1 MKTYIIA
8 EAGVN
13 HNGDI
18 KIAHKLIEEAKKA
31 GADCVKFQT
40 FKAENLVT
48 KNSPKAKYQLK
59 VTDNKESQF
68 DMLKSLELNYNDY
81 KELIKHCKKLN
92 IDFMSTPYSFE
103 DVDFLMKLNVDSF
116 KIASGQLTE
125 LPFLEYVSKNK
136 KPIFLS
142 TGMSSMSEVEA
153 AVEIIT
159 KNSNSKLVIFQCT
172 TNYPSKISEAN
183 INVIDSF
190 KSIPNIKVG
199 YSDHVINNYACY
211 AAVSKGVYAIEKH
224 FTIDKLLPGPDHS
237 CSLNPEQFED
247 LVYGIRQIEKSLGSF
262 TKVPTK
268 MESENIL
275 GMKRSLVYKK
285 SIKKGTKLTLKHFS
299 FKRPMNG
306 LIPNN
311 IEYFIGKQL
320 NKNVSEDQLANFNDI
335 S

>member
-1 MKTYIIA
+1 
-8 EAGVN
+8 
-13 HNGDI
+13 
-18 KIAHKLIEEAKKA
+18 
-31 GADCVKFQT
+31 
-40 FKAENLVT
+40 
-48 KNSPKAKYQLK
+48 
-59 VTDNKESQF
+59 
-68 DMLKSLELNYNDY
+68 
-81 KELIKHCKKLN
+81 
-92 IDFMSTPYSFE
+92 
-103 DVDFLMKLNVDSF
+103 
-116 KIASGQLTE
+116 
-125 LPFLEYVSKNK
+125 
-136 KPIFLS
+136 
-142 TGMSSMSEVEA
+142 MSEVEA

-190 KSIPNIKVG
+190 KAIPNIKVG

-262 TKVPTK
+262 KKVPTK

-285 SIKKGTKLTLKHFS
+285 SIKKGTKLTLKHFA

>member
-48 KNSPKAKYQLK
+48 KNAPKAKYQLK

-81 KELIKHCKKLN
+81 KELIEHCKKLN

-190 KSIPNIKVG
+190 KAIPNIKVG

-237 CSLNPEQFED
+237 CSLNPKQFED

-262 TKVPTK
+262 KKVPTK

-285 SIKKGTKLTLKHFS
+285 SIKKGTKLTLKHFA

>member
-18 KIAHKLIEEAKKA
+18 NIAHKLIEEAKRA

-48 KNSPKAKYQLK
+48 ANAPKAEYQLK
-59 VTDNKESQF
+59 VTDSNESQF
-68 DMLKSLELNYNDY
+68 DMLKSLELKYDDY
-81 KELIKHCKKLN
+81 VKLIEHCKRID

-136 KPIFLS
+136 KPIYLS
-142 TGMSSMSEVEA
+142 TGMSNMSEVHA
-153 AVEIIT
+153 AVEIIS
-159 KNSNSKLVIFQCT
+159 KNSNSELIVFQCT
-172 TNYPSKISEAN
+172 TNYPSDISEAN

-199 YSDHVINNYACY
+199 YSDHVVNNFACF
-211 AAVSKGVYAIEKH
+211 AAVAKGVYAIEKH
-224 FTIDKLLPGPDHS
+224 FTIDKSLPGPDHS
-237 CSLNPEQFED
+237 CSLNPIEFKD
-247 LVYGIRQIEKSLGSF
+247 LVYGIREIERSLGTF
-262 TKVPTK
+262 KKTPTK
-268 MESENIL
+268 MESENIY
-275 GMKRSLVYKK
+275 GMKRSLVYSQ
-285 SIKKGTKLTLKHFS
+285 SIKKGTKLSLEHFS

-306 LIPNN
+306 LVPNN
-311 IEYFIGKQL
+311 LFYFVGKEI
-320 NKNVSEDQLANFNDI
+320 NKDVSVDQLVNFNDI
-335 S
+335 L